1 MLFVLIIVI
10 INILIVISMHSQ
22 LSLTTSQYENHITDN
37 SIERTILQ
45 EKMLLNA
52 AESYCKTNIDE
63 CFSALYL
70 DRIVAL
76 DREELIPYLPD
87 SINLETHNDVFFQN
101 VYIDLDAKEIGIVS
115 NIIDQNLKNMY
126 FQNKLN
132 KQNPELA
139 INCIDNGSDCVKTKK
154 MSIKLENS
162 LKELDTLSPEP
173 SIDPDNKSPEETLD
187 EKKEN
192 KV

>member
-10 INILIVISMHSQ
+10 INILIVISMQSQ
-22 LSLTTSQYENHITDN
+22 LSLTTSQYENHIVDN

-63 CFSALYL
+63 CFSILHL
-70 DRIVAL
+70 DRIITL
-76 DREELIPYLPD
+76 DREKLIPHLPD

-101 VYIDLDAKEIGIVS
+101 VYIDLDSKEIGIVN
-115 NIIDQNLKNMY
+115 NITDQNLKNMY

-132 KQNPELA
+132 KPNPELT
-139 INCIDNGSDCVKTKK
+139 INCIENGSNCVKTKK
-154 MSIKLENS
+154 MSTKLENS
-162 LKELDTLSPEP
+162 LKELDALALQSL
-173 SIDPDNKSPEETLD
+173 IDPDNESPEETPD
-187 EKKEN
+187 ET
-192 KV
+192 

>member
-22 LSLTTSQYENHITDN
+22 LSLTTSQYENHIVDN
-37 SIERTILQ
+37 SIEKTILQ

-52 AESYCKTNIDE
+52 ADSYCKANVDE

-70 DRIVAL
+70 DRIITL
-76 DREELIPYLPD
+76 DREKLIPHLPD

-101 VYIDLDAKEIGIVS
+101 VYIDLDSKEIGIIN
-115 NIIDQNLKNMY
+115 NITDQNLKNMY

-132 KQNPELA
+132 KPNQELT
-139 INCIDNGSDCVKTKK
+139 INCIDNGSNCVKTKK
-154 MSIKLENS
+154 MSRKLINH
-162 LKELDTLSPEP
+162 KRKFQMKHN
-173 SIDPDNKSPEETLD
+173 INIEE
-187 EKKEN
+187 K
-192 KV
+192 